1 MRADRPPP
9 AHVGLVSGTP
19 IVPDRPPPVL
29 SYLAALGVTRRR
41 PAAVARATGAV
52 RCPYVSFSGRRCLRF
67 ATVLFVRRVRA
78 GSAMGPAMSECLACV
93 TSANTTRKGGRPLV
107 TSAAGFTAGR
117 EFLGRRAA
125 GYLDSVGWGNRPP
138 DGRAGEGRWT
148 YEPHTH
154 TGHGTESVTPVA
166 ERQGEN
172 GKWRRAAKWR
182 RTAR

>member
-1 MRADRPPP
+1 M
-9 AHVGLVSGTP
+9 
-19 IVPDRPPPVL
+19 
-29 SYLAALGVTRRR
+29 
-41 PAAVARATGAV
+41 
-52 RCPYVSFSGRRCLRF
+52 
-67 ATVLFVRRVRA
+67 RRVRA

-154 TGHGTESVTPVA
+154 TGHA
-166 ERQGEN
+166 RFRQLWRGNEAA
-172 GKWRRAAKWR
+172 GGIAFPEPFQTIDICRLCDMYRRRASILLLSIDESLLNYLRGYSRALLVE
-182 RTAR
+182 